1 MAGTG
6 RIYVT
11 AVRAVGDINLTH
23 QYDVDV
29 RFDIAFD
36 WGGYNAGG
44 AGYNISCDGQNQG
57 GSSGFNVGSGGG
69 SWVWTNIGGTKTFRI
84 TMPTSGQSK
93 TIGFSATINT
103 GISPPT
109 ISASG
114 SYTLGAVVWEHT
126 VSYNANGGS
135 GAPGNQT
142 KVYGA
147 VLTLSSAKPTNPGY
161 IFMGWATSSA
171 GNVAYAAGDRY
182 EADSDITLYAVWKIA
197 YIKPA
202 ISDLAAVRCVSNGT
216 ASNDGTYIKVSG
228 KWSVDTT
235 INSGNKATNVKIEYR
250 KATSD
255 TWTTASST
263 NPAAASGTIASVIG
277 GGNISTGSVYFVRVT
292 VTDSG
297 GNKPETVIVAAQFR
311 PFDVWNE
318 GETIAFGGPASDKQ
332 GYEFYQEARFSEGI
346 VCNEQYFDVD
356 GTPVK
361 VADFVIAQGTS
372 GIWAYRKWNSG
383 IAEAWGISTGT
394 TDAGGIYHASLSHP
408 FPYAENP
415 VIAATAYVAGDWT
428 ARIGYVNNTSLTSM
442 EFYVHGFGNHSACAR
457 LYVIG
462 RWK

>member
-84 TMPTSGQSK
+84 TMPTSGKSK

-103 GISPPT
+103 GVSPPT

-171 GNVAYAAGDRY
+171 GDVAYAAGGRY

-197 YIKPA
+197 YIKPT

-216 ASNDGTYIKVSG
+216 SSNDGTYIKVSG

-297 GNKPETVIVAAQFR
+297 GNKPETAIVPAQLR
-311 PFDVWNE
+311 PIDIYND
-318 GETIAFGGPASDKQ
+318 GETVAFGGPASDKP
-332 GYEFYQEARFSEGI
+332 GYEFYQEARFSERI

-394 TDAGGIYHASLSHP
+394 TDAGGVYHASLSHP
-408 FPYAENP
+408 FPYVENP
-415 VIAATAYVAGDWT
+415 VIAATAYVAGDST
-428 ARIGYVNNTSLTSM
+428 ARIGYVNTSRTSM
-442 EFYVHGFGNHSACAR
+442 EFYVHGFANNSACAR

>member
-11 AVRAVGDINLTH
+11 AVRNVGEIRLTH

-44 AGYNISCDGQNQG
+44 AGYSISCDGQNQS
-57 GSSGFNVGSGGG
+57 GSATFSVGSGGG

-103 GISPPT
+103 GISPAT

-142 KVYGA
+142 KVYGT
-147 VLTLSSAKPTNPGY
+147 VLTLSSAKPTKTGY
-161 IFMGWATSSA
+161 IFMGWSTSSV
-171 GNVAYAAGDRY
+171 GDVAYSAGGRY

-197 YIKPA
+197 YIQPTLSN
-202 ISDLAAVRCVSNGT
+202 IICVRTNSSGVPDN
-216 ASNDGTYIKVSG
+216 NGTYIKVTG
-228 KWSVDTT
+228 KWAVDTT
-235 INSGNKATNVKIEYR
+235 ANPSNKATKLEIRYRAYNVSSWTVGSSVSLS
-250 KATSD
+250 AT
-255 TWTTASST
+255 
-263 NPAAASGTIASVIG
+263 SGTISTVIG
-277 GGNISTGSVYFVRVT
+277 SGNVSVSNAYYVEITLYDNGGSRPY
-292 VTDSG
+292 TD
-297 GNKPETVIVAAQFR
+297 IVAAQFR
-311 PFDVWNE
+311 PFDIGNN
-318 GETIAFGGPASDKQ
+318 GQTISIGAPASNTK
-332 GYEFYQEARFSEGI
+332 GFECHTEGRFSDGL
-346 VCNEQYFDVD
+346 VCDTLYRNGVNGAKTKDL
-356 GTPVK
+356 
-361 VADFVIAQGTS
+361 DFIIAQGTS

-394 TDAGGIYHASLSHP
+394 TDAGGVYHAELSHP

-428 ARIGYVNNTSLTSM
+428 ARIGYVGTSLTNM